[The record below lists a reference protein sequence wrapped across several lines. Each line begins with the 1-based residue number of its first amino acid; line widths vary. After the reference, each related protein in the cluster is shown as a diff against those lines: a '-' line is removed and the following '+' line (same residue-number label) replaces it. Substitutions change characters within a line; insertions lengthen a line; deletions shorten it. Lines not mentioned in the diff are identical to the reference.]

1 MLYFN
6 RIDVNKTSVS
16 KECDI
21 CHYWYFF
28 HYSFKFQSNVCKR
41 CHDLLMSMSFSAIA
55 FLNIK
60 DSDYRCILSS
70 ITKNKVTNQRQ
81 SVDLTEKSETL

>member
-21 CHYWYFF
+21 CHVIFD
-28 HYSFKFQSNVCKR
+28 NVCKR
-41 CHDLLMSMSFSAIA
+41 CHDLLMSMSLSAIT